1 MGPLKTTELANQEN
15 VRLKQKDNTRTVD
28 RRPVAL
34 EKKVQAWRAG
44 LEVGSRRL

>member
-1 MGPLKTTELANQEN
+1 MVKVSHWLMGPLKTTELANQEN

-34 EKKVQAWRAG
+34 EKKVQA
-44 LEVGSRRL
+44 